1 MTERFPASWPALLAA
16 QVRSQLRQFV
26 RLPIALFFTL
36 VMPLMMLLIFNSI
49 FGGDDNMIET
59 PAGDFPVRQFYV
71 GSLAAFTAVS
81 ATFTNLANTIPER
94 RQQGILRR
102 WRGTPIP
109 PLLYLAGYVVSAVA
123 IALAGVILMV
133 GVGVVFYGTV
143 VDVAKLPAAVVTFVV
158 AVAAWSALGVAV
170 AGLVRSPESA
180 PAVANAI
187 ILPLGFVSDTFIPM
201 SNAPRWLALIGDV
214 FPLKPFVQSLQA
226 CFNPLVD
233 APAFEPAKLVQIAAW
248 GVVGALV
255 AAKTFKWDPV
265 DDGGSGGRRR
275 RRRGGRRTATA
286 VATDG

>member
-1 MTERFPASWPALLAA
+1 MTDAGPLPAPWPRLLAL
-16 QVRSQLRQFV
+16 QVRAQLRQFV

-49 FGGDDNMIET
+49 FGGEENVIET

-102 WRGTPIP
+102 WRGTPIAP
-109 PLLYLAGYVVSAVA
+109 PLYLAGYVVSAVVV
-123 IALAGVILMV
+123 ALAGVVLMV
-133 GVGVVFYGTV
+133 GVGVLVYDTV
-143 VDVAKLPAAVVTFVV
+143 IDVAKLPAAVVTFVV

-187 ILPLGFVSDTFIPM
+187 ILPLGFISDTFIPM
-201 SNAPRWLALIGDV
+201 SNAPRWLTFLGDI

-226 CFNPLVD
+226 AFNPLVE
-233 APAFEPAKLVQIAAW
+233 APAFEPAKLAQIAAW
-248 GVVGALV
+248 GLVGALV

-265 DDGGSGGRRR
+265 DDGGGSRRR
-275 RRRGGRRTATA
+275 RSRSRRRPQPLA
-286 VATDG
+286 D